1 MGQVTM
7 HYVEMRQ
14 QQNVVNSLW
23 ILDKDGCL
31 NTDVRE
37 ICPREQ
43 YTASPLESY
52 LIFQAFMFEGMRET
66 DEIFLTV
73 RATACLEAVD
83 CTLDCPSG
91 HVRRTRRSATDRN
104 NTVEWRNGIA
114 LHVVLPKYEWRVSRN
129 YYLLAFLFAACAL
142 LAFIIASLW
151 LVQASSRRR
160 TSKTWRLLKCSI
172 YLYPGS
178 GKLFFLR

>member
-52 LIFQAFMFEGMRET
+52 LIFQAFMFEGMKET

-73 RATACLEAVD
+73 RATACLEAAD
-83 CTLDCPSG
+83 CILDCPAG
-91 HVRRTRRSATDRN
+91 HVRRTKRSATDRN
-104 NTVEWRNGIA
+104 DTVEWRDDIA
-114 LHVVLPKYEWRVSRN
+114 LRVVLPKYEWRGSRGH
-129 YYLLAFLFAACAL
+129 YLLAFVLTACAL
-142 LAFIIASLW
+142 LALIIASLW
-151 LVQASSRRR
+151 LVKTSFRRR
-160 TSKTWRLLKCSI
+160 TSKS
-172 YLYPGS
+172 
-178 GKLFFLR
+178 

>member
-14 QQNVVNSLW
+14 QQDVVNSLW

-43 YTASPLESY
+43 YIASPLESY
-52 LIFQAFMFEGMRET
+52 LIFQAFMFEGMKET

-73 RATACLEAVD
+73 KATACLEAVD
-83 CTLDCPSG
+83 CILDCPAG
-91 HVRRTRRSATDRN
+91 HVRRARRSATDRN
-104 NTVEWRNGIA
+104 NTVEWRDDIA
-114 LHVVLPKYEWRVSRN
+114 LRVVLPKYEWRASKS
-129 YYLLAFLFAACAL
+129 YYLVFLLATCAL
-142 LAFIIASLW
+142 LMLIIASLW
-151 LVQASSRRR
+151 FIKTSFRQR
-160 TSKTWRLLKCSI
+160 TSI
-172 YLYPGS
+172 I
-178 GKLFFLR
+178 